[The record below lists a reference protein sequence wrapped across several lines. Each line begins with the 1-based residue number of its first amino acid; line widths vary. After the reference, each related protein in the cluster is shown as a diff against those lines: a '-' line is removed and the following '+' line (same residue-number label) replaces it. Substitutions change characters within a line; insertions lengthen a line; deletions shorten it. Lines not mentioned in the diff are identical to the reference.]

1 MNNILITGGAGF
13 IGSHLTNRLI
23 SEDHRVTIL
32 DNLSVGK
39 IEGIKNWLD
48 NPDFTFMKGDLKNP
62 KDIIKAIKRCQTV
75 FHLAANPEVQVG
87 ETDPHIHFQENLVAT
102 FNLLEAMRKSKTAK
116 TIVFTSTSTIY
127 GEATMLPT
135 PENYGPL
142 TPISTYG
149 ATKLGCEALITSY
162 AHTFNLHVL
171 ILRLANIVGPGANHG
186 VIPDFIRKLQ
196 NNPNRLEVLGDGN
209 QKKSYLYIDDCID
222 AILHAT
228 KTFLKN
234 KHKVEIYNIGST
246 DQITV
251 KRIAEIVAEEMHLP
265 NVNFSFTGG
274 VDGGRGWK
282 GDIKNM
288 RLSTKKLAKTGWKPK
303 HNSEQAIRLATQS
316 LIKERESD
324 EKEATKPF
332 SKEDEERIKARLKAL
347 GYID

>member
-13 IGSHLTNRLI
+13 IGIHLTHRLI
-23 SEDHRVTIL
+23 PRGHKVTIL

-39 IEGIKNWLD
+39 IENIKQWSN
-48 NPDFTFMKGDLKNP
+48 NPNFTFVKGDLKNP
-62 KDIIKAIKRCQTV
+62 KDIAKAIQLSQTV

-87 ETDPHIHFQENLVAT
+87 ETDPKVHFQENLEAT
-102 FNLLEAMRKSKTAK
+102 FNLLETMRKSKTAK

-127 GEATMLPT
+127 GEATTLPT

-149 ATKLGCEALITSY
+149 ASKLGCEALITSY
-162 AHTFNLHVL
+162 AHTFNLRAL
-171 ILRLANIVGPGANHG
+171 ILRLANIVGPKANHG

-196 NNPNRLEVLGDGN
+196 TNPNRLEILGDGN

-228 KTFLKN
+228 KTFLKTN
-234 KHKVEIYNIGST
+234 RKVDIYNIGSS

-251 KRIAEIVAEEMHLP
+251 KNIAKIIIEEMNIR
-265 NVNFSFTGG
+265 NVKFSFTGG

-282 GDIKNM
+282 GDIKTM
-288 RLSTKKLAKTGWKPK
+288 HLSTEKLAKTGWKPK
-303 HNSEQAIRLATQS
+303 NTSEQAIRQATQS
-316 LIKERESD
+316 LIREY
-324 EKEATKPF
+324 
-332 SKEDEERIKARLKAL
+332 RL
-347 GYID
+347 

>member
-13 IGSHLTNRLI
+13 IGTHLTHRLI
-23 SEDHRVTIL
+23 SEGRKVTIL

-39 IEGIKNWLD
+39 TENMKQWSN
-48 NPDFTFMKGDLKNP
+48 NPNFTFLKGDLKNP
-62 KDIIKAIKRCQTV
+62 KDIAKAIQDTKIV

-87 ETDPHIHFQENLVAT
+87 ETDPHVHFQENLVAT
-102 FNLLEAMRKSKTAK
+102 FNLLEAMRKNKTAK

-135 PENYGPL
+135 AEYYGPL
-142 TPISTYG
+142 IPISTYG
-149 ATKLGCEALITSY
+149 ATKIGCEALITSY
-162 AHTFNLHVL
+162 AHTFNLQAL
-171 ILRLANIVGPGANHG
+171 ILRLANIVGSGANHG

-196 NNPNRLEVLGDGN
+196 TNLSRLEILGDGN
-209 QKKSYLYIDDCID
+209 QKKSYLHINDCVD

-234 KHKVEIYNIGST
+234 KLKVEIYNIGCN

-282 GDIKNM
+282 GDVKTM
-288 RLSTKKLAKTGWKPK
+288 HLSTEKLSKTGWKPK

-316 LIKERESD
+316 L
-324 EKEATKPF
+324 
-332 SKEDEERIKARLKAL
+332 LKVSSC
-347 GYID
+347 

>member
-1 MNNILITGGAGF
+1 VITGGAGF
-13 IGSHLTNRLI
+13 IGSRLI
-23 SEDHRVTIL
+23 DRFISEGRKVTIL

-39 IEGIKNWLD
+39 IGNIKQWSN
-48 NPDFTFMKGDLKNP
+48 NPHFTFVKGDLKNP
-62 KDIIKAIKRCQTV
+62 KDIKKAIQGSQAV

-87 ETDPHIHFQENLVAT
+87 ETDPHVHFQENLVAT
-102 FNLLEAMRKSKTAK
+102 FNLLEVMRKSKTAK

-127 GEATMLPT
+127 GEATILPT

-149 ATKLGCEALITSY
+149 ASKLGCEALITSY
-162 AHTFNLHVL
+162 AHTFNLRAS

-196 NNPNRLEVLGDGN
+196 TNPNRLEILGNGN
-209 QKKSYLYIDDCID
+209 QNKSYLYIDDCID

-234 KHKVEIYNIGST
+234 KHKVEIYNVGSS

-251 KRIAEIVAEEMHLP
+251 KNIAKIIIEETHLP
-265 NVNFSFTGG
+265 NVNIIFTGG

-282 GDIKNM
+282 GDIKTM
-288 RLSTKKLAKTGWKPK
+288 HLSTKKLVKTGWKPK
-303 HNSEQAIRLATQS
+303 HNSERATRLATRS
-316 LIKERESD
+316 LIKKRARD
-324 EKEATKPF
+324 EKDATKPF
-332 SKEDEERIKARLKAL
+332 SKEDEKRIKARLKAL

>member
-13 IGSHLTNRLI
+13 IGSHLTPRLI
-23 SEDHRVTIL
+23 SEEHKITIL

-39 IEGIKNWLD
+39 TENIQQWSN
-48 NPDFTFMKGDLKNP
+48 NPNFTFIKGDLKNP
-62 KDIIKAIKRCQTV
+62 KAITKAIQSSQTV

-87 ETDPHIHFQENLVAT
+87 ETDPLVHFQENLIAT

-116 TIVFTSTSTIY
+116 TIVFASTSTIY
-127 GEATMLPT
+127 GEATTLPT

-162 AHTFNLHVL
+162 AHTFNLRAL

-196 NNPNRLEVLGDGN
+196 TNPNRLEILGDGN
-209 QKKSYLYIDDCID
+209 QNKSYLHINDCID

-234 KHKVEIYNIGST
+234 NHKVDIYNIGSS

-251 KRIAEIVAEEMHLP
+251 KRIAEIVAEEMQLH

-274 VDGGRGWK
+274 VDEGRGWK
-282 GDIKNM
+282 GDIKTM
-288 RLSTKKLAKTGWKPK
+288 HLSTEKLAKTRWKPK
-303 HNSEQAIRLATQS
+303 HNSEQAIRLATRS
-316 LIKERESD
+316 L
-324 EKEATKPF
+324 
-332 SKEDEERIKARLKAL
+332 LKAGSCKSL
-347 GYID
+347 GNSSLSRI

>member
-1 MNNILITGGAGF
+1 MTGGAGF
-13 IGSHLTNRLI
+13 IGSRLTDRLI
-23 SEDHRVTIL
+23 SEGRKVTIL

-39 IEGIKNWLD
+39 IGNIKQWSN
-48 NPDFTFMKGDLKNP
+48 NPNFTFVKGDLKNP
-62 KDIIKAIKRCQTV
+62 KDIIKAIQGSQVV

-87 ETDPHIHFQENLVAT
+87 ETDPHVHFQENLVTT

-127 GEATMLPT
+127 GEATILPT

-162 AHTFNLHVL
+162 AYTFNLNAL
-171 ILRLANIVGPGANHG
+171 ILRLANIVGPKANHG

-196 NNPNRLEVLGDGN
+196 TNPNRLEILGDGN
-209 QKKSYLYIDDCID
+209 QKKSYLYIDDCIN

-228 KTFLKN
+228 RTFLKN
-234 KHKVEIYNIGST
+234 KHKVEIYNIGCN

-251 KRIAEIVAEEMHLP
+251 KRIAEIVAEEMHLL
-265 NVNFSFTGG
+265 NVNFFFTGG

-282 GDIKNM
+282 GDVKNM
-288 RLSTKKLAKTGWKPK
+288 RLSTKKLAKTGWRPK
-303 HNSEQAIRLATQS
+303 HNSEQAIKLATQS
-316 LIKERESD
+316 LIKERACD
-324 EKEATKPF
+324 KKEATKSS
-332 SKEDEERIKARLKAL
+332 SKDDEEQIKARLKAL